1 MDTAVT
7 AAVKMVRLVFL
18 VVPFIIIVVTLAV
31 FRCPEGS
38 MFRDVGGVRI
48 ADHLAAVVDPQS
60 FAEVATWEG
69 AEVVHLPVIKQK
81 RVRSPVRGG
90 RKADHLAAV
99 VDTQSVAEVA
109 TGEGAEVD
117 HHPVFE

>member
-7 AAVKMVRLVFL
+7 AAVKMVRLVLL

-48 ADHLAAVVDPQS
+48 ADHLAAVVDTQS
-60 FAEVATWEG
+60 FAELATWEG
-69 AEVVHLPVIKQK
+69 AKVDHHPVIKQK
-81 RVRSPVRGG
+81 RVRSPA
-90 RKADHLAAV
+90 RKGVVSDHRVAL
-99 VDTQSVAEVA
+99 VDPQSIDENA
-109 TGEGAEVD
+109 TGEG
-117 HHPVFE
+117 